1 VEEIIQSEKSFLEGL
16 NILHD
21 VYYRQILD
29 GGFLSIDDLD
39 KCINYPAFVPIV
51 ELSKYLVAA
60 FSERL
65 TEVDGNYNEMPVAD
79 LFQSIQGELLSRFS
93 QYILDYEVT
102 INTLQKHKKSR
113 PMLASFLQVLQDS
126 PKTKYRSL
134 EDYQITVV
142 QRLPR
147 YVLLLTDL
155 LNNTSQDHLD
165 YLPISKSLE
174 GIKIGVENLNSEKK
188 LYQIRSFGTEVV
200 NAFGFEDML
209 NSKLLYEATVY
220 KTPSTTV
227 PPGKWNYKILLYDDQ
242 ILLVKFKNE
251 ILELVKKVSLLEAK
265 INHCNNKKRNN
276 KGKDDGS
283 NRAIK
288 FGNTVYYFAKN
299 QLDEFLL
306 IYTELLATS
315 LQ

>member
-1 VEEIIQSEKSFLEGL
+1 M
-16 NILHD
+16 
-21 VYYRQILD
+21 D

-39 KCINYPAFVPIV
+39 KCINYAAFVPIM
-51 ELSKYLVAA
+51 ELSKFLVSS

-65 TEVDGNYNEMPVAD
+65 IEVENNFNELRIGD
-79 LFQSIQGELLSRFS
+79 LFNSIQGELLSRFS

-102 INTLQKHKKSR
+102 INTLQKHKKAR
-113 PMLASFLQVLQDS
+113 PMLTSCLQVLQDS
-126 PKTKYRSL
+126 PKTKCRRL

-155 LNNTSQDHLD
+155 YNHTPQDHLD
-165 YLPISKSLE
+165 YNQTASALSS
-174 GIKIGVENLNSEKK
+174 IKDGVESLNYEKK
-188 LYQIRSFGTEVV
+188 LYQIRSFGREVV
-200 NAFGFEDML
+200 NAFGFEDMT

-220 KTPSTTV
+220 KSPSTHV
-227 PPGKWNYKILLYDDQ
+227 PASKWNYKILLYDDQ
-242 ILLVKFKNE
+242 ILLVKFKND

-265 INHCNNKKRNN
+265 INPCNKKRY
-276 KGKDDGS
+276 KKDEGI
-283 NRAIK
+283 NRSIK
-288 FGNTVYYFAKN
+288 FGNTIYYFSKN

-306 IYTELLATS
+306 IYTDQLATA